1 MEIYFE
7 NEYAKIYEL
16 NGDGKVEK
24 FKYESEDGRV
34 EYLFLKRK
42 IELSKEEYYDI
53 ITPYGYGG
61 PLFFPESS
69 EKLPKL
75 TSDFREEFEDYCKKN
90 KIVSEFIRFHPLLDN
105 YKHLEKHL
113 EIIYYHNTICM
124 NLNNEEQILSEM
136 DHNARNK
143 IKKAIKNNVVIK
155 SEGEEENI
163 KKFIEMYYETM
174 DKNNASDYF
183 YFDEK
188 YFKNLF
194 ELGKDK
200 IELFNAYHEGKIIT
214 TTIILKGKEFIH
226 YHLSANT
233 EKGYKLSA
241 NNLLLFEIAKWGAKN
256 GYKNFHLGGGHAGAE
271 DNLFKFKNSFN
282 KKGILKFYIGKKI
295 HNLEAYNNLIELHED
310 KRPEIKGKN
319 LDFFPLYRR

>member
-90 KIVSEFIRFHPLLDN
+90 KIVSEFIRFH
-105 YKHLEKHL
+105 
-113 EIIYYHNTICM
+113 
-124 NLNNEEQILSEM
+124 LNS
-136 DHNARNK
+136 
-143 IKKAIKNNVVIK
+143 
-155 SEGEEENI
+155 
-163 KKFIEMYYETM
+163 
-174 DKNNASDYF
+174 
-183 YFDEK
+183 
-188 YFKNLF
+188 
-194 ELGKDK
+194 
-200 IELFNAYHEGKIIT
+200 
-214 TTIILKGKEFIH
+214 
-226 YHLSANT
+226 
-233 EKGYKLSA
+233 
-241 NNLLLFEIAKWGAKN
+241 
-256 GYKNFHLGGGHAGAE
+256 
-271 DNLFKFKNSFN
+271 
-282 KKGILKFYIGKKI
+282 
-295 HNLEAYNNLIELHED
+295 
-310 KRPEIKGKN
+310 
-319 LDFFPLYRR
+319 